1 MSRPTE
7 NTTTATSYQY
17 QRPESIK
24 GWRADVSESLDDAG
38 LPEMSARWL
47 SCSDHPITK
56 IIAGPGVKL
65 PPAAEMVRV
74 CKGDHTHEAEIY
86 AQTCD
91 LRICPDCARRHS
103 ARLAARYA
111 PKMIELAH
119 LHHRTYRFRLVT
131 FTLPYS
137 LEDADIRKKYLKGFK
152 QVERV
157 MEEMMSIKCPGWKS
171 EQGFIVAAEFGS
183 EGHKL
188 HYHAIHYGQYLE
200 QAELSHRWF
209 TATDGAASV
218 VDVRKL
224 AREGKP
230 IEEAIQ
236 EVFKYAVKF
245 FSKDKITRE
254 VKAIP
259 AELVPVLAQVLEKTR
274 RVRAYGVF
282 FKIPEPDG
290 AGHLCET
297 CGGEMVG
304 IPVSYFE
311 IYCNTG
317 MLPYEF
323 WLANR
328 AAELQY
334 KPADKSPA
342 HSTASPPEKPESP
355 PLEQPRLSGFEKARK
370 KDEDWGKKR

>member
-1 MSRPTE
+1 MSASKPTE
-7 NTTTATSYQY
+7 NDNTPTSYQY

-24 GWRADVSESLDDAG
+24 GWRADVSEALNDAG
-38 LPEMSARWL
+38 LSEMSERWL
-47 SCSDHPITK
+47 SCSENPITK

-65 PPAAEMVRV
+65 PSAAEVVFV
-74 CKGDHTHEAEIY
+74 CAADHKHECEIF

-91 LRICPDCARRHS
+91 LRICPDCARRHA

-119 LHHRTYRFRLVT
+119 HHHRTYRFRLVT
-131 FTLPYS
+131 FTLPYA
-137 LEDADIRKKYLKGFK
+137 LTDKDIRKKYLRGFK

-157 MEEMMSIKCPGWKS
+157 MAEMMTPKCPDWKA

-183 EGHKL
+183 EGLKL
-188 HYHAIHYGQYLE
+188 HYHVIHYGQYLE
-200 QAELSHRWF
+200 QAELARRWF
-209 TATDGAASV
+209 TATDGVASI

-230 IEEAIQ
+230 LEEAIQ

-245 FSKDKITRE
+245 FSKDKITRQ
-254 VKAIP
+254 VKCIP
-259 AELVPVLAQVLEKTR
+259 AELIPVLAGVLDKTR

-290 AGHLCET
+290 AGHLCEA
-297 CGGEMVG
+297 CGSEMVG

-311 IYCNTG
+311 IFCNTG
-317 MLPYEF
+317 MLPNEY
-323 WLANR
+323 WR
-328 AAELQY
+328 AKNDDRLLL
-334 KPADKSPA
+334 KPADKSPPQ
-342 HSTASPPEKPESP
+342 STASPPENPESP
-355 PLEQPRLSGFEKARK
+355 PWHQKDLGFLKNIRRQ
-370 KDEDWGKKR
+370 DGDW